1 MGIVEASVRTVV
13 PVTESEDLGPSA
25 GRSISIDGAA
35 ERLGVSRRTIY
46 NHIRNGLLQTV
57 RVRGG
62 SQRVLI
68 DSVLLRR
75 ATTARDT
82 TR

>member
-1 MGIVEASVRTVV
+1 MSTVFPVPESVN
-13 PVTESEDLGPSA
+13 EDLEPLA

-46 NHIRNGLLQTV
+46 NHIRSGLLQTV

-75 ATTARDT
+75 SAPSRE